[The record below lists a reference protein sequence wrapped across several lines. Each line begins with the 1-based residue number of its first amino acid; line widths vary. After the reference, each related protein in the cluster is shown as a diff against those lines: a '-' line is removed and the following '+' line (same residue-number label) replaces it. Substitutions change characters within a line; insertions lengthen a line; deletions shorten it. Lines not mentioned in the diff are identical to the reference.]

1 MANKTD
7 EVLELVEAV
16 LRTIS
21 KPYSE
26 DIIEEVFLAIEKR
39 QMWLG
44 RYERLVRDLSKDT
57 VNQWIGQYTK
67 QLTNMDTL
75 LEVDA
80 KRSQLV
86 VSYSKL
92 RPKQKK

>member
-7 EVLELVEAV
+7 EVLQLVEAV
-16 LRTIS
+16 LKTIP
-21 KPYSE
+21 KPYGE
-26 DIIEEVFLAIEKR
+26 DIIEDVFLAIEKR

-44 RYERLVRDLSKDT
+44 RYERLVRDLSKDS

-67 QLTNMDTL
+67 QLTNMDTVM
-75 LEVDA
+75 EVDA
-80 KRSQLV
+80 KRSRLI

-92 RPKQKK
+92 CSKQKK